1 MIDEDEIRSSPTFTQ
16 AGTEPFSATE
26 IHTLQPGQK
35 VSYFIFIIHGSNIND
50 GYDSF
55 YR

>member
-1 MIDEDEIRSSPTFTQ
+1 MIDEVPIRSSPKFTQ

-26 IHTLQPGQK
+26 IHTLLPGQK
-35 VSYFIFIIHGSNIND
+35 VSDFIFIIHDSNIND